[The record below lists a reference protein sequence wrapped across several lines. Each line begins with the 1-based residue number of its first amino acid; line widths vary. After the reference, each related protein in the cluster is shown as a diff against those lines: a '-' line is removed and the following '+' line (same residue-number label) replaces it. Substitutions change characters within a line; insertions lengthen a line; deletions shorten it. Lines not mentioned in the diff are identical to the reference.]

1 MSVAPTYG
9 VVVEAEGPAVRPA
22 WRELVAQNPGVA
34 LSKMPE
40 RVDCVCSSDR
50 FVDASLLLRG
60 GDGRRFVL
68 PRVAARS
75 VPGVFASP
83 PNNWNLGAEGSGFL
97 AEGGELDTEL
107 DIERL
112 RALLREVHRR
122 AGVRTRIVV
131 GRDDARAWR
140 AALPGT
146 VYADPRS
153 SQVLDLGGG
162 FDEVWSAGFSGKV
175 RSNSRKAERRGVS
188 VESDSTG
195 RLIPDFYELFGKSV
209 DRWARDRGYPVP
221 LMRRRF
227 ARSHP
232 QRKFATLARVL
243 GDRCTVW
250 LARRE
255 GEPIAA
261 IIVLT
266 GRDWVTYCRGA
277 MDKQLCRGTGANELL
292 HRHAIEAACAQGRHG
307 YDFGLSN
314 TDELRRFKASFGVRE
329 EPVTTYAF
337 EPLVPTMAAQV
348 RCRTLA
354 KQAVTGAVRL
364 TRPIRRV
371 ARRLH
376 R

>member
-1 MSVAPTYG
+1 MGMSPTYG
-9 VVVEAEGPAVRPA
+9 VVVEAKGADVRPA
-22 WRELVAQNPGVA
+22 WRELVAQHPGVA

-40 RVDCVCSSDR
+40 WVDCVCDCDR

-68 PRVAARS
+68 PRVAALK
-75 VPGVFASP
+75 VPGLFASP
-83 PNNWNLGAEGSGFL
+83 PNNWNLGADASGFL
-97 AEGGELDTEL
+97 AEGDEPETEQ
-107 DIERL
+107 L
-112 RALLREVHRR
+112 RALVREVRR
-122 AGVRTRIVV
+122 RSGMRTRIVV

-140 AALPGT
+140 AAVPGG
-146 VYADPRS
+146 VYTDPRT
-153 SQVLDLGGG
+153 SQVLDLDDG
-162 FDEVWSAGFSGKV
+162 FDEVWSAEFSGKV

-195 RLIPDFYELFGKSV
+195 RLLPEFYELFGKSV

-221 LMRRRF
+221 LMRLRF

-232 QRKFATLARVL
+232 RRKFTTLARVL
-243 GDRCTVW
+243 GERCTVW

-261 IIVLT
+261 IIVLSA
-266 GRDWVTYCRGA
+266 GDWVTYWRGA

-292 HRHAIEAACAQGRHG
+292 HRHAIEAACAQGRRG

-314 TDELRRFKASFGVRE
+314 TDELRRFKASFGARQ
-329 EPVTTYAF
+329 EPVTTYTF
-337 EPLVPTMAAQV
+337 ESIVPTVAAQE

-354 KQAVTGAVRL
+354 KRAVIGAVRL
-364 TRPIRRV
+364 THPIRRV
-371 ARRLH
+371 ARPR